1 LLDLNQRGIDHGATS
16 SKFSQILGDGQ
27 FEDNGWRRRLGIHFG
42 GDCGRLRSR
51 NLITA
56 RALTFDGTRRTLRSL
71 SGKGEDPDYF
81 QQRSTADEVRP
92 FVTSKEASTGPP
104 VAEGL
109 ARRAAVLAE
118 ELGLL
123 IDGAANYAI
132 YMLDPQGRVTI
143 WNRGAERI
151 KGWTE
156 AEIVGRNVELFYSA
170 QDVAAGKPVSDLER
184 ASVHGSIEEDS
195 WRVRKDGSEFLA
207 SVTITALRDDSGSLR
222 GFGKVVRDI
231 TDSKA
236 AEAAVARREH
246 HLRSILATVPD
257 AMIVMNERGTVSS
270 FSTAAEKIFGYSE
283 ADVIG
288 RNVSMLMPSAD
299 RSAHDRYL
307 TTYLKTGVR
316 HVVGSVRVA
325 TALRHSGESFPIELA
340 VGEVSI
346 SGERIFTG
354 FIRDL
359 TQRRES
365 EQQMEALEAQLMHV
379 SRVSAMG
386 TMASTLAHE
395 INQPLTS
402 IANYLE
408 TTRAMIGDTDDALL
422 NEIAEALQLAADQT
436 QRAGNIIRRLRAFV
450 DGGESGLHIEHLDAL
465 INEATSLALLGAHEA
480 GITVTMTIAAGID
493 RVLVDRIQVQQVVV
507 NLIRNAIQ
515 AMSTTE
521 RKELSI
527 ATAPDR
533 DGWVKVTVSDT
544 GAGLHPTLRDR
555 LFEAFVTTKDDGM
568 GLGLSICRTIVEA
581 HGGRIW
587 ADDRPGGGTSFHFC
601 VPLAGVEHA

>member
-1 LLDLNQRGIDHGATS
+1 MPG
-16 SKFSQILGDGQ
+16 
-27 FEDNGWRRRLGIHFG
+27 
-42 GDCGRLRSR
+42 
-51 NLITA
+51 
-56 RALTFDGTRRTLRSL
+56 
-71 SGKGEDPDYF
+71 
-81 QQRSTADEVRP
+81 
-92 FVTSKEASTGPP
+92 TGPP
-104 VAEGL
+104 AVDGL
-109 ARRAAVLAE
+109 ARRAATLAE

-156 AEIVGRNVELFYSA
+156 DEIIGRNVALFYSA
-170 QDVAAGKPVSDLER
+170 EDIAAGKPIGDLER
-184 ASVHGSIEEDS
+184 ASAHGSIEEDS

-207 SVTITALRDDSGSLR
+207 SVTITALRDESGALR

-231 TDSKA
+231 TDAKA

-257 AMIVMNERGTVSS
+257 AMIVMDERGTVSS
-270 FSTAAEKIFGYSE
+270 FSAAAEQIFGY
-283 ADVIG
+283 ARGDVMG
-288 RNVSMLMPSAD
+288 RNISMLMPSAD
-299 RSAHDRYL
+299 RSAHDDHL
-307 TTYLKTGVR
+307 ATYLKTGVR
-316 HVVGSVRVA
+316 HVIGSVRVA
-325 TALRHSGESFPIELA
+325 TALRRNGEAFPIELA

-346 SGERIFTG
+346 GGERIFTG

-365 EQQMEALEAQLMHV
+365 EQQMEQLQAQLMHV

-408 TTRAMIGDTDDALL
+408 TTRAMIDGTDDELL
-422 NEIAEALQLAADQT
+422 VEIAEALDLAAVQT

-450 DGGESGLHIEHLDAL
+450 DGGESGFQTEHLDAL
-465 INEATSLALLGAHEA
+465 VDEATSLALLGAHEA
-480 GITVTMTIAAGID
+480 GITVTMTIAAGLD
-493 RVLVDRIQVQQVVV
+493 LVVVDRIQIQQVLV

-515 AMSTTE
+515 AMSTSE

-527 ATAPDR
+527 STAADR
-533 DGWVKVTVSDT
+533 DGWVKVTVADT
-544 GAGLHPTLRDR
+544 GAGIHHSLRDK

-587 ADDRPGGGTSFHFC
+587 VDDRPGGGAAFHFC
-601 VPLAGVEHA
+601 VPLAGAEDV